1 MLMGSPQST
10 QCSAGRPA
18 RAGPPSDFLGMWT
31 CLERAIGASALPH
44 RLHLDLQ
51 AHPHLKA
58 ERLAEVDAVL
68 VALEL
73 TCRVRAA
80 AVLVHHGDFLA
91 LEGAQSQRQRVS
103 HPMQRELADDPG
115 RLAVDEAREMA
126 LVGGR

>member
-51 AHPHLKA
+51 AHPHLEA
-58 ERLAEVDAVL
+58 EALAEIHAVL
-68 VALEL
+68 IALEVAL
-73 TCRVRAA
+73 RVRAA
-80 AVLVHHGDFLA
+80 AVLVHHGNLLA
-91 LEGAQSQRQRVS
+91 LEGLDGERQRMS
-103 HPMQRELADDPG
+103 DPVQSEIAHDLR
-115 RLAVDEAREMA
+115 RLAIHEVGEM
-126 LVGGR
+126 